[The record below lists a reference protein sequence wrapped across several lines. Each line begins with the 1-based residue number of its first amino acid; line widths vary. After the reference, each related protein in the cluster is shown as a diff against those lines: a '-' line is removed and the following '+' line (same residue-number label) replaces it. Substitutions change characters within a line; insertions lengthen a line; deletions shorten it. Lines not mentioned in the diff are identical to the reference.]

1 MLRGQS
7 KNYENFEN
15 VLKSNFFFQKKKK
28 KIKKKKRKKKNIM
41 QLKVVA
47 LFRYISPPGTNGKQ
61 NEYTV
66 NKSVLNNFYYM
77 IPNSGISWE
86 F

>member
-1 MLRGQS
+1 
-7 KNYENFEN
+7 
-15 VLKSNFFFQKKKK
+15 
-28 KIKKKKRKKKNIM
+28 M

-47 LFRYISPPGTNGKQ
+47 LFRYTSPPGTNGKQ

>member
-1 MLRGQS
+1 MRIF
-7 KNYENFEN
+7 KI
-15 VLKSNFFFQKKKK
+15 LKLKINFFFIKKKK
-28 KIKKKKRKKKNIM
+28 KKKKKKRKKKKKLM

-66 NKSVLNNFYYM
+66 NK
-77 IPNSGISWE
+77 
-86 F
+86 

>member
-1 MLRGQS
+1 
-7 KNYENFEN
+7 
-15 VLKSNFFFQKKKK
+15 
-28 KIKKKKRKKKNIM
+28 M

-77 IPNSGISWE
+77 IPNSGIS
-86 F
+86 

>member
-1 MLRGQS
+1 M
-7 KNYENFEN
+7 KKE
-15 VLKSNFFFQKKKK
+15 FFFSQKKKK
-28 KIKKKKRKKKNIM
+28 KKKKKRKKKKKLM

-77 IPNSGISWE
+77 IPNSGIS
-86 F
+86 

>member
-1 MLRGQS
+1 MKKEFLFS
-7 KNYENFEN
+7 
-15 VLKSNFFFQKKKK
+15 QKKKK
-28 KIKKKKRKKKNIM
+28 KKKKKRKKKKIM

-77 IPNSGISWE
+77 IPNSGIS
-86 F
+86 